1 MDNLLLTTLAIALL
15 YYFLVYKREKTNPSS
30 QLTYKHASTQT
41 ESTEFPSNQTLNCP
55 EPELTGPE
63 AIPNPQ
69 TLKQL
74 ERDIKQKERTIEGL
88 NKSYE
93 RLETKRKG
101 EHETSTKQI
110 TSLQQQLNSLKTQLN
125 QLTSTQKTENKD
137 LENSLDTLIKTV
149 NEINQELN

>member
-1 MDNLLLTTLAIALL
+1 MDNLLLTTIAITLL
-15 YYFLVYKREKTNPSS
+15 YYFLVYKQKKTSPSS
-30 QLTYKHASTQT
+30 QLTYKHQATQT
-41 ESTEFPSNQTLNCP
+41 ETPTEFPSTLNCP
-55 EPELTGPE
+55 GELSAPE

-69 TLKQL
+69 ILKL

-110 TSLQQQLNSLKTQLN
+110 SSLQQQLNSLKSQLN
-125 QLTSTQKTENKD
+125 QLTSEKKTENKD
-137 LENSLDTLIKTV
+137 LETTLDTLIKAV
-149 NEINQELN
+149 NEINLQLD